1 MHKGISAIKY
11 YVSPS
16 ILKWIIK
23 TVICLFITFSLL
35 LINQGVVKAE
45 VSYPA
50 PVGLIN
56 DYENIISND
65 QELENKL
72 YTFNQETGIEFTV
85 VTVSDFGGTYLED
98 YANNL
103 FNTWGIGDS
112 EKNDGLLLLVS
123 SNQRESRIEIGYG
136 LEGRLTDSKS
146 GRIQDEYMIPYF
158 KEGKYSEG
166 INSCVDALIAHLKSN
181 TETTADIQE
190 TDSKGIFSGFFEHE
204 GWGKFEDFIY
214 DWGWTVV
221 FFGYILIYIMNSTKS
236 WWLGLILGVFVG
248 LAVGIAWFRWWG
260 VFVLPVIFGIAGL
273 IIDMILSVLGPRGI
287 GIIHFGRSGG
297 GSSRSGGSF
306 GGFSGGS
313 SGGGGSSRSW

>member
-1 MHKGISAIKY
+1 MIK
-11 YVSPS
+11 SQIINTP
-16 ILKWIIK
+16 IMTTLKK
-23 TVICLFITFSLL
+23 VNTAFLSLL
-35 LINQGVVKAE
+35 LFVPALLLLNTGVKAE
-45 VSYPA
+45 ITFPNPTGYV
-50 PVGLIN
+50 N
-56 DYENIISND
+56 DYENLIDND
-65 QELENKL
+65 QELELKL
-72 YTFNQETGIEFTV
+72 SSFKEETGIEFTI

-98 YANNL
+98 YANKL

-158 KEGKYSEG
+158 KEEKYSEG

-181 TETTADIQE
+181 TDTSADIQE

-214 DWGWTVV
+214 SWGWTVV
-221 FFGYILIYIMNSTKS
+221 FFGYILVYIMNSTKS

-273 IIDMILSVLGPRGI
+273 IIDMILSVLGPCGI